1 MRECLDTS
9 VVVKWFKEGETNEN
23 EAEYIRQSIVSFEK
37 EFIINEWVLL
47 EIVRAFVKS
56 GFTKKRI
63 DYAIEYMNGLVNT
76 GAIRMI
82 LVSEVKDLAQTYEI
96 DYNLYA
102 SDAVHLATA
111 IHTSS
116 NIFWVADK
124 HFKKAKIVEMAFGF
138 GVEIKD
144 LSELEIYEKED
155 IK

>member
-63 DYAIEYMNGLVNT
+63 DYAIEYISIYNK
-76 GAIRMI
+76 IIQIKII
-82 LVSEVKDLAQTYEI
+82 LME
-96 DYNLYA
+96 
-102 SDAVHLATA
+102 
-111 IHTSS
+111 
-116 NIFWVADK
+116 
-124 HFKKAKIVEMAFGF
+124 KI
-138 GVEIKD
+138 I
-144 LSELEIYEKED
+144 
-155 IK
+155 

>member
-1 MRECLDTS
+1 M
-9 VVVKWFKEGETNEN
+9 
-23 EAEYIRQSIVSFEK
+23 SFEK

-63 DYAIEYMNGLVNT
+63 GDAIEYMNGLVNT
-76 GAIRMI
+76 AAIRMI
-82 LVSEVKDLAQTYEI
+82 SVSEVKDLAQTYEI
-96 DYNLYA
+96 DYKLYA
-102 SDAVHLATA
+102 SDAIHLATA

-116 NIFWVADK
+116 NIFWAADK
-124 HFKKAKIVEMAFGF
+124 HFKKTKIVEMAFGF

-144 LSELEIYEKED
+144 LSELEIDKKED